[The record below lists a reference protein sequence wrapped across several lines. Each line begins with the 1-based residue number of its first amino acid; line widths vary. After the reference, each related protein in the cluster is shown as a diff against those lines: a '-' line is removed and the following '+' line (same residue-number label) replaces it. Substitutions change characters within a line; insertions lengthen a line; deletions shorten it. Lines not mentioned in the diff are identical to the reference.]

1 VSDAAD
7 GRQLLRLNMPAAR
20 ALLVALALLLLG
32 TLFPSLSSAQT
43 SVTNIARITP
53 PSSVFN
59 TNPSVSCTSGV
70 CQAGDTDTVTPSADL
85 QITKT
90 ASVSAAT
97 VGQTF
102 SYVITFANAG
112 PSAAADITLT
122 DALTGLTLVRA
133 TSSVGT
139 LQTTGTALTVTQA
152 SLASGG
158 GGTIT
163 LTVQVSSG
171 SGSITNAVSIT
182 STTPDPT
189 PGNNTST
196 TVTSRIDSADLQI
209 TKTASVSAG
218 HGGPDLQLR
227 HHLRQRRAERGGQR
241 HPDRRTGRPD
251 PGQSDQQR
259 GHTANQHQQRSRVT
273 QASLASGAGGT
284 MTLTVQVSSGSGSI
298 TNAASAD
305 QHHPRPDPRQQH
317 QHHGDQP
324 HRQRRPAASPR
335 RRA

>member
-20 ALLVALALLLLG
+20 ALLAALALLLLG
-32 TLFPSLSSAQT
+32 TLFPGLSSAQT
-43 SVTNIARITP
+43 SVTNIARVTP

-112 PSAAADITLT
+112 PSAAANITLT

-209 TKTASVSAG
+209 TKTASVSAATVG
-218 HGGPDLQLR
+218 QTFSYVITFANAGPSAAANITLTDALTGLTLVRATSSVGTLQT
-227 HHLRQRRAERGGQR
+227 
-241 HPDRRTGRPD
+241 TGTALTVT
-251 PGQSDQQR
+251 PGQPGQWRR
-259 GHTANQHQQRSRVT
+259 GA
-273 QASLASGAGGT
+273 
-284 MTLTVQVSSGSGSI
+284 
-298 TNAASAD
+298 
-305 QHHPRPDPRQQH
+305 P
-317 QHHGDQP
+317 
-324 HRQRRPAASPR
+324 SP
-335 RRA
+335 